1 MESKELLKKH
11 ESEFWLC
18 SRCSLCKFPPLAQIK
33 SSRFYSVCCSM
44 DYGNFHPWSGGGKV
58 IMGASL
64 FYDRI
69 EKFSDEMR
77 DAVLQCTL
85 CGACDVSCKYSTD
98 MEVQDTIFNVRR
110 YIIKEMGP
118 HPSHKKF
125 AEAAEKVNNPYNDP
139 HEKRQDW
146 INTTN
151 AKSNSDSKTLFFT
164 GCTSAYRQKDMVKAS
179 VEILNATEYDFQI
192 SKDEYCCGSPIY
204 RAGMVEK
211 AKKFFEYNLEL
222 FNKLGIE
229 EVITACPGCY
239 AMFVAEYPKHLDQ
252 EHFKLWESIKFRHMT
267 EVVDVLFKKKKIELI
282 DNPGDKILATYHD
295 PCHLG
300 RGGEP
305 YVPEWKG
312 TKKKVY
318 NQITVYDPPKVYRR
332 GAKGVYEPPRN
343 ILKKLK
349 DHVQF
354 VEMFRIEEYAYCCG
368 SGGGVKAAYPEMA
381 MNSVKERLEEV
392 EYVLNEASNDEN
404 TEKML
409 ISACPFCKTNF
420 EDGLTETGKS
430 IKYIDINQLVWE
442 RMKK

>member
-1 MESKELLKKH
+1 MESKELLKEH
-11 ESEFWLC
+11 ESEFWVC
-18 SRCSLCKFPPLAQIK
+18 ARCSLCKFPPLAQIK

-69 EKFSDEMR
+69 EKFSEEMR

-125 AEAAEKVNNPYNDP
+125 AEAAEKVNNPYNEP

-146 INTTN
+146 INSTN

-179 VEILNATEYDFQI
+179 VEILNTTEYDFQI

-204 RAGMVEK
+204 RAGMVER

-252 EHFKLWESIKFRHMT
+252 KHFKLWESIKFRHMT

-318 NQITVYDPPKVYRR
+318 NQITVYDPPKIYRR
-332 GAKGVYEPPRN
+332 GAKGVYDPPRN

-349 DHVQF
+349 DHIQF

-404 TEKML
+404 REKML
-409 ISACPFCKTNF
+409 VSACPFCKTNF
-420 EDGLTETGKS
+420 EDGLTATGKK